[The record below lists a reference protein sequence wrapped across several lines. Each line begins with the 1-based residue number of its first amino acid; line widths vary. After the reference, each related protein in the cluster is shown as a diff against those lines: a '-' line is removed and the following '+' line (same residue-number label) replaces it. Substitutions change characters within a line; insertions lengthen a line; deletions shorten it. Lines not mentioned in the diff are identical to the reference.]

1 MRSVAGVALIA
12 PARGRASK
20 KIINIMHT
28 GAARCF
34 WKPKW
39 PWVKTKPPKPAKPS
53 TTGRAVC
60 NARFLLRE
68 VHVSGA
74 LSGACTGKGPQ
85 IANPRPTPKPGNLGP
100 PWPPGTGGNMSNACS
115 VLPRDLVSVE
125 VAAQQ
130 VGAHPQTLLTRSTFP
145 VRYPVRAPER
155 GPRWQTHAQRRNLG
169 ISVRVDQVHV
179 SGALSGACTGKGPQ
193 MANPRLTPKPG
204 NLGPPWPPGTSG
216 DPAGYSRGRP
226 LGGSRLSLVRSGSP
240 GADAGQAMNWRPI
253 RGWTRLLHERE
264 MKADSM
270 PERLLIGPGSP
281 PSLDPVYP
289 ELSPPLEP
297 CPD

>member
-20 KIINIMHT
+20 KIINIMHA

-39 PWVKTKPPKPAKPS
+39 PWVKTKPPKPAKPPKPS

-74 LSGACTGKGPQ
+74 LSGACTRKGPQ

-100 PWPPGTGGNMSNACS
+100 PWPHGTGGNMSSACS

-169 ISVRVDQVHV
+169 ISVRPGHPAPAATLPAIPAATP
-179 SGALSGACTGKGPQ
+179 SGAQDDRWFVRDPLG
-193 MANPRLTPKPG
+193 LTPPG
-204 NLGPPWPPGTSG
+204 YELAPHTGLDKAPPRTRNEGRLDARATSHW
-216 DPAGYSRGRP
+216 SRIATQP
-226 LGGSRLSLVRSGSP
+226 RSCLP
-240 GADAGQAMNWRPI
+240 GAVTSA
-253 RGWTRLLHERE
+253 
-264 MKADSM
+264 
-270 PERLLIGPGSP
+270 
-281 PSLDPVYP
+281 
-289 ELSPPLEP
+289 
-297 CPD
+297 

>member
-39 PWVKTKPPKPAKPS
+39 PWVKTKPPKPPKPS

-85 IANPRPTPKPGNLGP
+85 IANPRLTPKPGNLGP
-100 PWPPGTGGNMSNACS
+100 PWPPGTG
-115 VLPRDLVSVE
+115 
-125 VAAQQ
+125 
-130 VGAHPQTLLTRSTFP
+130 
-145 VRYPVRAPER
+145 
-155 GPRWQTHAQRRNLG
+155 
-169 ISVRVDQVHV
+169 
-179 SGALSGACTGKGPQ
+179 
-193 MANPRLTPKPG
+193 
-204 NLGPPWPPGTSG
+204 G

-240 GADAGQAMNWRPI
+240 GADAGQATNWRPI
-253 RGWTRLLHERE
+253 RGWTRLLHERG

-297 CPD
+297 CLDLWAWFKSWVFQVTVRTVPMPRRWKFFLSSDRWPARGRW

>member
-1 MRSVAGVALIA
+1 MVQNACHSGDSSALSTGVGFCSGFCLPRSGGISLPGGASPRVGAVGSEPPILLTRTPNGGDSSTRAGPGVDCDQAPLGNTMRSVAGAALIA

-20 KIINIMHT
+20 KTSTNIVHT
-28 GAARCF
+28 SAARCF

-39 PWVKTKPPKPAKPS
+39 PWVRTKPPKPAKPS

-74 LSGACTGKGPQ
+74 SYPARAPKGAQ
-85 IANPRPTPKPGNLGP
+85 IANPRP
-100 PWPPGTGGNMSNACS
+100 
-115 VLPRDLVSVE
+115 
-125 VAAQQ
+125 
-130 VGAHPQTLLTRSTFP
+130 
-145 VRYPVRAPER
+145 
-155 GPRWQTHAQRRNLG
+155 
-169 ISVRVDQVHV
+169 
-179 SGALSGACTGKGPQ
+179 
-193 MANPRLTPKPG
+193 TPKPG

-216 DPAGYSRGRP
+216 DPAGYSRAPPPRGLKIIVGSFGIP
-226 LGGSRLSLVRSGSP
+226 LGLTPP
-240 GADAGQAMNWRPI
+240 GYELAPEY

-281 PSLDPVYP
+281 PSLRPRLP
-289 ELSPPLEP
+289 
-297 CPD
+297 

>member
-34 WKPKW
+34 WKPNW
-39 PWVKTKPPKPAKPS
+39 PWVKTKPPKPS

-68 VHVSGA
+68 AHVSGA

-85 IANPRPTPKPGNLGP
+85 IANPRP
-100 PWPPGTGGNMSNACS
+100 
-115 VLPRDLVSVE
+115 
-125 VAAQQ
+125 
-130 VGAHPQTLLTRSTFP
+130 
-145 VRYPVRAPER
+145 
-155 GPRWQTHAQRRNLG
+155 
-169 ISVRVDQVHV
+169 
-179 SGALSGACTGKGPQ
+179 
-193 MANPRLTPKPG
+193 TPKPG

-240 GADAGQAMNWRPI
+240 GADAPPGYELAPHTGLDKAPPR
-253 RGWTRLLHERE
+253 TRNEG
-264 MKADSM
+264 
-270 PERLLIGPGSP
+270 RLDARATSHWSRIATQPRSCLPGAVTSA
-281 PSLDPVYP
+281 
-289 ELSPPLEP
+289 
-297 CPD
+297 